1 MRKILLFSL
10 MTLFTLG
17 VCAQKRT
24 DRAYVRVGNR
34 MFRDSLFIKAEENY
48 LKAVDMNPE
57 LLEGYFNLGNAYV
70 GQQKPNEAIDAFRK
84 ASNMLEAEKKTL
96 MNDPKADADAL
107 DRCKMNLA
115 KTYHNTGVVYH
126 VCQQFDKAIEAYK
139 DALRNNPQDD
149 QTRYNLILAQRQ
161 QKQQQQQQQQQQDQ
175 QDQQQEQQDQ
185 QQDQQEQQQDQEQ
198 QQEQQEQQ
206 AQEDMSKENAE
217 QILDAA
223 MQDEKDIQERVQEQL
238 MKAQPRRPLEKDW

>member
-96 MNDPKADADAL
+96 MNDSKADSDAL
-107 DRCKMNLA
+107 ARCKMNLA

-139 DALRNNPQDD
+139 DALRNNPEDD

-161 QKQQQQQQQQQQDQ
+161 QKQQQQQQQQ
-175 QDQQQEQQDQ
+175 DQQQEQQQQDQ
-185 QQDQQEQQQDQEQ
+185 QQDQQEQQQDQKQ

-206 AQEDMSKENAE
+206 SQEDMSKENAE

>member
-115 KTYHNTGVVYH
+115 QTYHNTGVVYH

-149 QTRYNLILAQRQ
+149 QTAT
-161 QKQQQQQQQQQQDQ
+161 
-175 QDQQQEQQDQ
+175 
-185 QQDQQEQQQDQEQ
+185 
-198 QQEQQEQQ
+198 
-206 AQEDMSKENAE
+206 
-217 QILDAA
+217 AA
-223 MQDEKDIQERVQEQL
+223 TATAGSAAGTAGSATGSAGTAAGSGSATGTAGAAGSGGYVKRECRADT
-238 MKAQPRRPLEKDW
+238 